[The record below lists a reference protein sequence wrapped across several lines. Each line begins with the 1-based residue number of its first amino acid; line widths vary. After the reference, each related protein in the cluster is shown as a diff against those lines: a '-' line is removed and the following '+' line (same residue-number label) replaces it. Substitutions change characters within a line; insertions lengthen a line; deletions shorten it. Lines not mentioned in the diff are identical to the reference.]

1 MLRLLRMLAL
11 CLWPMGTLCAHE
23 ILLVGGD
30 DTVGV
35 SSFVSALQAR
45 RPLDQV
51 RFQTVTQLPSPG
63 RLDVQTR
70 LILLDEA
77 ALDWRLR
84 EPSGPLSL
92 ALRISR
98 VQAQLRLGKSRPEY
112 LSLLWSDPPLARQL
126 RLTRYLLPQARRIGV
141 LYGPDSRFLIDEL
154 HQAAN
159 HMGLEIVAQDWADL
173 RDSRPLQHVLGNSDV
188 LLGIDDPQL
197 FNAKTVKNLLLSSYG
212 RQMAL
217 IGPNAGFRRPGQHLQ
232 RPGRLAGGTRSLAR
246 PAALALAAQPLSR
259 SLPGQRQSAGGP
271 RPWAGAHRA
280 ERSRAGPGRRRVDTM
295 SKRLSW
301 DIHARTQI
309 ISLGPALLLTLLLIG
324 FFTFVRLQ
332 DLRQELDH
340 TGQLIANQL
349 APACEYGRLRIRGDL
364 GQQ

>member
-30 DTVGV
+30 DTAGV

-141 LYGPDSRFLIDEL
+141 LYGPDSRFLIEEL
-154 HQAAN
+154 HQAAS

-217 IGPNAGFRRPGQHLQ
+217 IGPNAGFVRAGALASTYSDQDDWLAVLD
-232 RPGRLAGGTRSLAR
+232 RLLDQPPSRWPRSLYPDHFRVSGNQQVAR
-246 PAALALAAQPLSR
+246 ALGLERIEPNAAELVLAEGESTP
-259 SLPGQRQSAGGP
+259 
-271 RPWAGAHRA
+271 
-280 ERSRAGPGRRRVDTM
+280 
-295 SKRLSW
+295 
-301 DIHARTQI
+301 
-309 ISLGPALLLTLLLIG
+309 
-324 FFTFVRLQ
+324 
-332 DLRQELDH
+332 
-340 TGQLIANQL
+340 
-349 APACEYGRLRIRGDL
+349 
-364 GQQ
+364 